1 MVTKVTTRTCTGATR
16 SAVAAAAVFL
26 AVASARVSGA
36 DTVTT
41 IEGDIF
47 RGRVVSLDA
56 EHLQVAEEGGAKRR
70 LKAVDIASVVF
81 DSGDRAVPAAVEG
94 LVVTAAGSRLSARSI
109 TMREGTL
116 TFINPALGKL
126 RLAAEKTLSI
136 FLPRGKEKVQTI
148 IEDCRRRSY
157 EHGSRDRLVIRGA
170 DGAARSV
177 EGVLTRIGT
186 DKIAFRFGGRE
197 RTISRSSVPA
207 IMLAELAAVTVAPRC
222 DVALPG
228 GDVLRA
234 GSVAIAENTIT
245 ANTPDLGTVAL
256 DAAAGTVIRFRSD
269 RVQPLAALKPAV
281 VEERGFFKTTFTHRV
296 NRSVGGGK
304 IVLGGVT
311 YDRGIGLHSY
321 AALSWDIGR
330 IYTIFLATVGIDD
343 AVRPRGNA
351 AVQILGD
358 GKVLYDDPS
367 VTGTDDPA
375 EIKIDVSGVAR
386 LTIRVDFGADGLGV
400 SDHVDVAAPRLIK

>member
-1 MVTKVTTRTCTGATR
+1 MVTKMTTRRFTGAAR
-16 SAVAAAAVFL
+16 AVVAAAVFL
-26 AVASARVSGA
+26 AVASVRVAGA

-47 RGRVVSLDA
+47 RGRVVSLDD
-56 EHLQVAEEGGAKRR
+56 EYLQVTEEGGAQRR
-70 LKAVDIASVVF
+70 LKAADIASVVF
-81 DSGDRAVPAAVEG
+81 DAGDRTAPAGVEG

-109 TMREGTL
+109 AMRDGTL
-116 TFINPALGKL
+116 TFSHPVLGKL

-136 FLPRGKEKVQTI
+136 FLPRGKEKVQTV
-148 IEDCRRRSY
+148 IEDCRRRGY
-157 EHGSRDRLVIRGA
+157 EHGSRDRLVIRGE
-170 DGAARSV
+170 DGDVRSV
-177 EGVLTRIGT
+177 EGVLTRIGA

-207 IMLAELAAVTVAPRC
+207 IMLAELAAGQSPPRC
-222 DVALPG
+222 DVTLPD

-234 GSVAIAENTIT
+234 GSVAIAEKTIT
-245 ANTPDLGTVAL
+245 ANTPDFGTVAL
-256 DAAAGTVIRFRSD
+256 DTAAATVIRFRSD
-269 RVQPLAALKPAV
+269 RVQPLVALEPAA
-281 VEERGFFKTTFTHRV
+281 VEERGFFKTTFTHRI
-296 NRSVGGGK
+296 NRSVGGGR

-311 YDRGIGLHSY
+311 YDCGIGLHSC
-321 AALSWDIGR
+321 AALSWDIGGT
-330 IYTIFLATVGIDD
+330 YTIFLATVGIDD

-358 GKVLYDDPS
+358 GKVLYNAPS

-375 EIKIDVSGVAR
+375 EIKVDVSGVAR
-386 LTIRVDFGADGLGV
+386 LTIRVDFGTDGLGV